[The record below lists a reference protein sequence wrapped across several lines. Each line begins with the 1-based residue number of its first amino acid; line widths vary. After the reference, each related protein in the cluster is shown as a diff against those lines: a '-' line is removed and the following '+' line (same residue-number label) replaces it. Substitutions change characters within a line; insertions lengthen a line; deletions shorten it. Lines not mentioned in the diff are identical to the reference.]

1 MPWRML
7 MAWSKPKIVEICVGL
22 EINAYYPAEL

>member
-1 MPWRML
+1 MT
-7 MAWSKPKIVEICVGL
+7 WSKPKLVELCVGL

>member
-1 MPWRML
+1 